1 MSEESS
7 PLIVKKSI
15 GSQVQSRFRSR
26 AWINIYI
33 FLFFSTIL

>member
-1 MSEESS
+1 MNGKILESSKQNMSEDSS

-26 AWINIYI
+26 A
-33 FLFFSTIL
+33 